1 MKKVLVLVLTLLL
14 VGCSS
19 DDDGKIHIGIL
30 QQLTHESL
38 DLAYDGFIDALKD
51 GGYKEGD
58 NLVINYQNPN
68 NDTSSLQTMS
78 GVLVN
83 DNPKLILA
91 IGTSAAQSL
100 SKETSDIAILGTAIT
115 DYVDVG
121 LVKSNDKPG
130 SNISGCSD
138 FMNMEVQM
146 NLIDDILDD
155 VQTIGLLYSS
165 NEENSYIQAK
175 EMKIEAQKRGWKVIE
190 KTICDL
196 TMVND
201 TLLSMIDE
209 INALYIPT
217 DNQLASSIASVDII
231 AKEYQVP
238 VFTGWDSGVKD
249 GALASVGVNYYDL
262 GYQTGLYA
270 IQLIE
275 DKVNISE
282 LPIYYSDYN
291 KATIYY
297 NSNTAKII
305 NLNLS
310 ENITKNAIDL
320 ANK

>member
-1 MKKVLVLVLTLLL
+1 
-14 VGCSS
+14 
-19 DDDGKIHIGIL
+19 
-30 QQLTHESL
+30 
-38 DLAYDGFIDALKD
+38 
-51 GGYKEGD
+51 
-58 NLVINYQNPN
+58 
-68 NDTSSLQTMS
+68 
-78 GVLVN
+78 
-83 DNPKLILA
+83 
-91 IGTSAAQSL
+91 
-100 SKETSDIAILGTAIT
+100 
-115 DYVDVG
+115 
-121 LVKSNDKPG
+121 
-130 SNISGCSD
+130 
-138 FMNMEVQM
+138 
-146 NLIDDILDD
+146 
-155 VQTIGLLYSS
+155 
-165 NEENSYIQAK
+165 
-175 EMKIEAQKRGWKVIE
+175 
-190 KTICDL
+190 
-196 TMVND
+196 MVND

-275 DKVNISE
+275 NKVNISE